1 MIMKRILIL
10 FTIFVLGTA
19 NSILAQ
25 NIVPTITDEEL
36 VKNCSSSL
44 STLIKMADQQIQLPF
59 NPYEIADTLYDKLYA
74 NPRDISTTAK
84 YIGKLPLCAFFAITN
99 DKRIDYSD
107 IEKCLAITYKYPAF
121 HTFDF
126 LVCATYYAIWADK
139 QGYANKAIGA
149 SERALVVAD
158 KLFPK
163 DSITFWKQSVLVIA
177 MSNSFA
183 KKEWKQT
190 AKCQKELLR
199 LEELTNGNDTPGY
212 YEGLK
217 NLAFCYKITG
227 KTVAADSC
235 MVIIQDYMKRHN
247 LDRSED
253 YAELLIDRLDVLAKS
268 RQYYQCKLILR
279 DLLSFTKQSDDWYM
293 DVIHAG
299 VSYYTEIQDYTEALT
314 YFKKGV
320 DSLKKDKNITP
331 AEIYPWI
338 VYGNIPNSSNEI
350 EELINL
356 LEKLKREDD
365 VVSLA
370 TLSYAYSKKGNFDK
384 ASAMCKKADS
394 LFKTMSTEAQE
405 SVIDNVIGMYEAMND
420 FDKQIE
426 VISKQIS
433 NTEKTLGKENPI
445 LLSYKKMQASIYNI
459 KGEYYKSEAILDS
472 CLNSNVASIDE
483 LLDIYEEKAYVY
495 LGTGDYSRAFRL
507 AEKLMKYA
515 EDPVMKFNLYNVII
529 TSLTSEL
536 DITNNDVTERAS
548 NTNKGLN
555 ELLKDY
561 SEQMLE
567 FTKRVYGDGHI
578 NTITALEMAG
588 TAAYFNNDISQM
600 LQYAQEAEAQINKH
614 FTNKEL
620 AKTYIEGLSILY
632 IYGGDYQKALSLI
645 DKDCINNEYS
655 FFLEKS
661 TSYELLSEVYQRMG
675 NYATAQE
682 YYQQLA
688 NLLMTETSTQMNSLT
703 SQARQNYWRRY
714 RQTLNNAGKYV
725 SIMGTP
731 NEFAGTVYNLAL
743 FSKSL
748 LLNSDASFQ
757 KAILRTGDNSL
768 LHQFGLLKTINSQLS
783 SNPIIDSEKYRKLK
797 VQSILLEKELISAVK
812 EYRQLSDYQSA
823 KWHDIQNA
831 LEDNSIAV
839 ELIEYITSDEKAHY
853 GASIIRKGWDYPV
866 FVEVGE
872 KRKTEKQLN
881 ELFYDDTAAKAAWS
895 YLLPYLEG
903 IRTINI
909 SVAGCFHKTPIENLS
924 LDGEKTMAELYIV
937 NRLSSTAELLH
948 NTYENGA
955 ASVAYGGM
963 QYKNLSKLV
972 GSKEEADE
980 IVDIIKKTKTNA
992 LGSRV
997 YTGYDATKDS
1007 FIGLSAQK
1015 NEYLHISTH
1024 GYYHE
1029 NSDDN
1034 LNAPSFVYVSNKE
1047 DASLMR
1053 SGLYFSNDEQLTAY
1067 DISLLD
1073 LSGLDVV
1080 SLSACQTGLGDIS
1093 GDGVFGLQRGFK
1105 KAGAKSILMSLW
1117 PVANEPTKALMTSFY
1132 KNLITGKCK
1141 SKAEALEL
1149 AKMEIKGNPVWQSPD
1164 HWAGFIL
1171 LDGIK

>member
-1 MIMKRILIL
+1 MRRIFIL
-10 FTIFVLGTA
+10 YIIFLFGTTEA
-19 NSILAQ
+19 IIAQ
-25 NIVPTITDEEL
+25 NTVPTVTDEEF

-44 STLIKMADQQIQLPF
+44 SALIKMADQQMQLPF

-84 YIGKLPLCAFFAITN
+84 FVGKLPLQAFFAMTD
-99 DKRIDYSD
+99 DKRIDYPD

-121 HTFDF
+121 HTLDF
-126 LVCATYYAIWADK
+126 LICATYYSIWADN
-139 QGYANKAIGA
+139 QGFSTKAIGA
-149 SERALVVAD
+149 SERALVVVD

-163 DSITFWKQSVLVIA
+163 DSITFWKQSALIIA
-177 MSNSFA
+177 ASNSFSN
-183 KKEWKQT
+183 KEWRRT
-190 AKCQKELLR
+190 AKYQKELNR
-199 LEELTNGNDTPGY
+199 LEELTNGNDTQDY

-217 NLAFCYKITG
+217 NLAFCYKIIG
-227 KTVAADSC
+227 KSVEADSC
-235 MVIIQDYMKRHN
+235 MVIIQDYMKRHH
-247 LDRSED
+247 LSGSED
-253 YAELLIDRLDVLAKS
+253 YAELLIDRLDIQVKN
-268 RQYYQCKLILR
+268 RQYEQCKALLR
-279 DLLSFTKQSDDWYM
+279 ELLSITKPSDTWYI
-293 DVIHAG
+293 DVIQTG
-299 VSYYTEIQDYTEALT
+299 LSYYTEIQDYTEALT

-320 DSLKKDKNITP
+320 DSLKKNKNITP

-350 EELINL
+350 EELIKL
-356 LEKLKREDD
+356 LEKLKRDDD

-370 TLSYAYSKKGNFDK
+370 TLSYAYSKNGNYDK
-384 ASAMCKKADS
+384 ASVMCKKADA
-394 LFKTMSTEAQE
+394 LFKALDNEEQEA
-405 SVIDNVIGMYEAMND
+405 VLDNIIGMYEAMND

-426 VISKQIS
+426 VISRQIS
-433 NTEKTLGKENPI
+433 NTEKALGKYSPL
-445 LLSYKKMQASIYNI
+445 LLSYKKMQASLYNI

-472 CLNSNVASIDE
+472 CLNSDVNSIDE
-483 LLDIYEEKAYVY
+483 LLDIYEEKAHVY
-495 LGTGDYSRAFRL
+495 LGTGDYSRAYSL
-507 AEKLMKYA
+507 AETLMTYA
-515 EDPVMKFNLYNVII
+515 DDPVTKFELYNIII
-529 TSLTSEL
+529 TSLISEL
-536 DITNNDVTERAS
+536 DIANNDVTERTSDAK
-548 NTNKGLN
+548 TELNKI
-555 ELLKDY
+555 LKDY

-588 TAAYFNNDISQM
+588 TSAYFNKDISQM
-600 LQYAQEAEAQINKH
+600 LLYAQEAETQINKH

-620 AKTYIEGLSILY
+620 AKSYLEGLSSLY
-632 IYGGDYQKALSLI
+632 IYAGDYQKAMSLI

-655 FFLEKS
+655 FFLEKT
-661 TSYELLSEVYQRMG
+661 TSLELLSEVNQRMG
-675 NYATAQE
+675 NDLVAQK

-688 NLLMTETSTQMNSLT
+688 NLLMTETSMQMNSLT

-725 SIMGTP
+725 SVKGTP
-731 NEFAGTVYNLAL
+731 NAFAGTVYDLAL

-757 KAILRTGDNSL
+757 RAILRTGDNTL
-768 LHQFGLLKTINSQLS
+768 LEKYDLLKTINSQLNN
-783 SNPIIDSEKYRKLK
+783 NPTIDIEKYKRLK
-797 VQSILLEKELISAVK
+797 EQSVILEKELISSVK
-812 EYRQLSDYQSA
+812 EFRQLSDYQTA
-823 KWHDIQNA
+823 KWSDIQNT
-831 LEDNSIAV
+831 LEDNGIAV
-839 ELIEYITSDEKAHY
+839 ELIEYITSDKKAHY

-872 KRKTEKQLN
+872 KRKIEKQLN

-895 YLLPYLEG
+895 YILPYLDG
-903 IRTINI
+903 INTINI
-909 SVAGCFHKTPIENLS
+909 SLAGCFHKTPIENLS
-924 LDGEKTMAELYIV
+924 LDGEKTMAEKYIV
-937 NRLSSTAELLH
+937 NRLSTTAELLH

-955 ASVAYGGM
+955 ASVAYGGIR
-963 QYKNLSKLV
+963 YKNLSELD
-972 GSKEEADE
+972 GSKEEAEE
-980 IVDIIKKTKTNA
+980 IVDLIKETKANA
-992 LGSRV
+992 MGSHV
-997 YTGYDATKDS
+997 YTGHDATKNS
-1007 FIGLSAQK
+1007 FISLSAQK
-1015 NEYLHISTH
+1015 NEFIHVSTH

-1029 NSDDN
+1029 NNDENSN
-1034 LNAPSFVYVSNKE
+1034 TPSVVNVSNKE

-1141 SKAEALEL
+1141 SKAKALEL
-1149 AKMEIKGNPVWQSPD
+1149 AKMEVKGTPAWQSPD
-1164 HWAGFIL
+1164 CWAGFIL